1 MEILRTQKLTM
12 KFGGLVAVNEV
23 DFMIGKAET
32 IGIIGPNG
40 SGKTTFFNLLTGIYQ
55 ATAGEIYFEGE
66 KIKEARPDY
75 AYRLGIARTFQNG
88 RLFWKLNVLENVM
101 MGLHIRQKSF
111 IWDAIFHSRRERE
124 EEGRAVAEAQH
135 IMGFFSQSLLEQ
147 QDKLA
152 NSLSYADRRRLEI
165 CRALVSKPKLLILDE
180 PSAGMDPNETAGLVQ
195 DILKIRSIQPDIS
208 IIVIEHDMGLIE
220 GLADRVVCLSSGVKI
235 AEGTFAEVSRDEEVI
250 RAYLGEDDE
259 NAAV

>member
-1 MEILRTQKLTM
+1 MELLKTKKLTM
-12 KFGGLVAVNEV
+12 KFGGLVAVNDV
-23 DFMIGKAET
+23 DFMIRKAET

-40 SGKTTFFNLLTGIYQ
+40 SGKTTFFNLLTGIYEP
-55 ATAGEIYFEGE
+55 TAGDIYFEGE
-66 KIKEARPDY
+66 RIKEARPDY

-101 MGLHIRQKSF
+101 MGLHSRQKSF
-111 IWDAIFHSRRERE
+111 IWGAIFRGRRERE
-124 EEGRAVAEAQH
+124 EEAQAVAEAQR
-135 IMGFFSQSLLEQ
+135 IIGYFSQSLLEQ

-180 PSAGMDPNETAGLVQ
+180 PSAGMDPNETSELVQ
-195 DILKIRSIQPDIS
+195 DIIKIRLIQPDIS

-220 GLADRVVCLSSGVKI
+220 GLADRVVCLSAGKKI
-235 AEGTFAEVSRDEEVI
+235 AEGTFTEVSQNKEVI
-250 RAYLGEDDE
+250 RAYLGEDDTD
-259 NAAV
+259 AAV

>member
-1 MEILRTQKLTM
+1 MELVRTQKLTM

-23 DFMIGKAET
+23 DFMIRKAET

-40 SGKTTFFNLLTGIYQ
+40 SGKTTFFNLLTGIYEP
-55 ATAGEIYFEGE
+55 TTGDIYFEGE
-66 KIKEARPDY
+66 KVKEFRPDY

-101 MGLHIRQKSF
+101 MGLHSRQKSF
-111 IWDAIFHSRRERE
+111 IWDAVFHSRRERE
-124 EEGRAVAEAQH
+124 EEAQAVTEAQR
-135 IMGFFSQSLLEQ
+135 IIGYFSQTLLEQ

-180 PSAGMDPNETAGLVQ
+180 PSAGMDPNETSELVR

-220 GLADRVVCLSSGVKI
+220 SLADRIVCLSSGMKI
-235 AEGTFAEVSRDEEVI
+235 AEGTFAEVSRNEEVI
-250 RAYLGEDDE
+250 HAYLGEDD
-259 NAAV
+259 